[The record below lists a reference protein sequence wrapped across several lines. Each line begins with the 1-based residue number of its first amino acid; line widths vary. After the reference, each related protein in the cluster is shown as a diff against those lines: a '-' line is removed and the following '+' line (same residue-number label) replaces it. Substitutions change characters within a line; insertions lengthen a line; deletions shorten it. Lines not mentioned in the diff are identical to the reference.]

1 MARRSTIREVRER
14 RQSVL
19 QMKGETSEVEEKLAA
34 EIDFRTFLEDEIL
47 ELELLDEQE
56 DEIGDLDKLV
66 AKYK

>member
-1 MARRSTIREVRER
+1 MSCKLEEK
-14 RQSVL
+14 L
-19 QMKGETSEVEEKLAA
+19 EEKLAA